1 VSPRR
6 RLGVALVV
14 DPPLAL
20 EIDGLRRA
28 LGDGPL
34 DAVVPHITLVPP
46 VNVRVDELDQALAV
60 LRRAAQG
67 QGRPLELVLGP
78 VATFSPV
85 TPVIYL
91 AVRGAGDAGLDDLH
105 RLHQGVMAGPLLRTE
120 RWPWAPHVTLADES
134 PPERIDAALVALGSY
149 RAEVAFDRVVI
160 LEEVGRRWSVLADAC
175 FGPPAVV
182 GRGGLELEIS
192 EGRAWGPDGL
202 ALARAAGL
210 GDAELDLLVA
220 ERSPPAVVLT
230 GRRGGEVVGV
240 ATAWPGPL
248 VGAPAHACVL
258 VGPDCRGQGVG
269 RILLSTLEARVRAA
283 GWAEGGVVGH
293 GPPEFYARASAWV
306 RDFEPTAQGGD

>member
-1 VSPRR
+1 MSPRR

-182 GRGGLELEIS
+182 GE
-192 EGRAWGPDGL
+192 
-202 ALARAAGL
+202 ALK
-210 GDAELDLLVA
+210 
-220 ERSPPAVVLT
+220 ERPK
-230 GRRGGEVVGV
+230 G
-240 ATAWPGPL
+240 TAQQ
-248 VGAPAHACVL
+248 VN
-258 VGPDCRGQGVG
+258 DQRQKRGQEKQA
-269 RILLSTLEARVRAA
+269 STTPVALGEQLHA
-283 GWAEGGVVGH
+283 GTN
-293 GPPEFYARASAWV
+293 ASS
-306 RDFEPTAQGGD
+306 